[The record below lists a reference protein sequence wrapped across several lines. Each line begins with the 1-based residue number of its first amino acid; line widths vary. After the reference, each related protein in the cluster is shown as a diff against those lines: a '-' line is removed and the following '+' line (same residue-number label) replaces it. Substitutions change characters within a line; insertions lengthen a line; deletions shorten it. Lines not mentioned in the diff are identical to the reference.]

1 MCQALDLDRRN
12 VDAWVARG
20 AAYANQHA
28 FPKAVSDFQ
37 TALGV
42 SNIIRQLSIL
52 YRVPAFVCF
61 AAALQHEHIVLQF
74 HCKYWLYDLC
84 CNPVQHVMR
93 GCLMITFSHY
103 TQIHLSSVS
112 PALYWTNCAE
122 IEPGHVNASKYLRV
136 TEQHMTQLGLPIA
149 ISLQQPVP
157 VDNTQAPKGHH
168 QAAEQ
173 AAPVHLAAA
182 QIHLTT
188 TGMSPSFAARTSLQ
202 PISICV
208 IVCVFA

>member
-1 MCQALDLDRRN
+1 MCQALDLDRQN

-42 SNIIRQLSIL
+42 SNIMRQLSTL
-52 YRVPAFVCF
+52 CRVPAFVSL
-61 AAALQHEHIVLQF
+61 AAALQHEHLVLQS
-74 HCKYWLYDLC
+74 HCRCWLYHSC
-84 CNPVQHVMR
+84 RNPVQQAMR
-93 GCLMITFSHY
+93 GCLMIALSHY
-103 TQIHLSSVS
+103 TQTHHSSVS
-112 PALYWTNCAE
+112 PALYWTNFAE
-122 IEPGHVNASKYLRV
+122 IEPGHVNASKYLRL

-149 ISLQQPVP
+149 ASLQEPAL
-157 VDNTQAPKGHH
+157 VDNIRAPKGHH

-173 AAPVHLAAA
+173 DAPVQPAAA
-182 QIHLTT
+182 QTDLTT
-188 TGMSPSFAARTSLQ
+188 TGMSPFFAACTSLQ

-208 IVCVFA
+208 ILFV

>member
-42 SNIIRQLSIL
+42 SNIMRQLSTL
-52 YRVPAFVCF
+52 YRVPDF
-61 AAALQHEHIVLQF
+61 AAALQHEHLVLQS
-74 HCKYWLYDLC
+74 HCRYWLYHSC
-84 CNPVQHVMR
+84 CNPVQLVMR
-93 GCLMITFSHY
+93 GCLMIALSCY
-103 TQIHLSSVS
+103 TQTQHSSVS
-112 PALYWTNCAE
+112 PALDWTNCAE

-149 ISLQQPVP
+149 ASLQQPVL
-157 VDNTQAPKGHH
+157 VDNIWAPKGHQ
-168 QAAEQ
+168 QAAEP
-173 AAPVHLAAA
+173 AAPMQPAAE
-182 QIHLTT
+182 QIDLTT
-188 TGMSPSFAARTSLQ
+188 TGMSPSFAACTSLQ

-208 IVCVFA
+208 ILFLFV